1 MFRVDI
7 LGFPPPSFQMVL
19 IGGLTD
25 LGWLLWSRDTYSRS
39 FPLFVTVVTMEME
52 LIWIALA
59 P

>member
-1 MFRVDI
+1 
-7 LGFPPPSFQMVL
+7 MVL

-39 FPLFVTVVTMEME
+39 FPLFVTVVTMEMK